1 MDTILMDSVN
11 NEISDLH
18 IILLNLLDKTN
29 LNRSD
34 KYVALSNLSIYYTGK
49 IVEKSYES
57 NKLKVSAP
65 TWKEEFQSPDGSYSA
80 SYIEEYFQYIIKKYK
95 TVIDYPSLKIY
106 VNKITNRV
114 TYKIKTESWT
124 FNSWNKEVTWK
135 HQK

>member
-1 MDTILMDSVN
+1 MTQYNLHLKKLKSGIKNRLEIL
-11 NEISDLH
+11 I
-18 IILLNLLDKTN
+18 KCC
-29 LNRSD
+29 RSD
-34 KYVALSNLSIYYTGK
+34 KYVALSNFSIYYTGK

>member
-1 MDTILMDSVN
+1 MTQYNLHLKKLKSGIKNRLEIL
-11 NEISDLH
+11 I
-18 IILLNLLDKTN
+18 KCC
-29 LNRSD
+29 RSD
-34 KYVALSNLSIYYTGK
+34 QYVALSNFSIYYTGK

>member
-1 MDTILMDSVN
+1 MDSVN

-34 KYVALSNLSIYYTGK
+34 KYVALSNLSIYYTGN

-65 TWKEEFQSPDGSYSA
+65 T
-80 SYIEEYFQYIIKKYK
+80 
-95 TVIDYPSLKIY
+95 
-106 VNKITNRV
+106 
-114 TYKIKTESWT
+114 
-124 FNSWNKEVTWK
+124 
-135 HQK
+135 

>member
-1 MDTILMDSVN
+1 MTQYNLHLKKLKSGIKNRLEIL
-11 NEISDLH
+11 I
-18 IILLNLLDKTN
+18 KCC
-29 LNRSD
+29 RSD

>member
-1 MDTILMDSVN
+1 MDSVN

-34 KYVALSNLSIYYTGK
+34 KYVALSNLSIYHTGK

-65 TWKEEFQSPDGSYSA
+65 TWKEEFQSPDGSYSV
-80 SYIEEYFQYIIKKYK
+80 SYIEEYFQYIIKK
-95 TVIDYPSLKIY
+95 
-106 VNKITNRV
+106 
-114 TYKIKTESWT
+114 
-124 FNSWNKEVTWK
+124 
-135 HQK
+135 

>member
-1 MDTILMDSVN
+1 MDSVN

-34 KYVALSNLSIYYTGK
+34 KYVALSNLSIYHTGK
-49 IVEKSYES
+49 IVEK
-57 NKLKVSAP
+57 VSAR
-65 TWKEEFQSPDGSYSA
+65 TLKEEVQSPDGSYSA

-114 TYKIKTESWT
+114 TYKIKTES
-124 FNSWNKEVTWK
+124 
-135 HQK
+135 